1 MTEDEKIRKEKPSES
16 KNDSWKKDVLVYLHD
31 LTGMLAVIMVV
42 FLLVFRMVIVSGS
55 SMYSTLWD
63 GDWILL
69 ISGTFYQ
76 EPEYGDII
84 VACKDSFNDGEPII
98 KRVIATEGQ
107 TVDIDFS
114 KGIVYVDGTA
124 LDEPYT
130 YTPTSFS
137 EGTEFPL
144 TVEEGCVFALGDNR
158 NRSRD
163 SRDPDIGLIDR
174 REILGKAIFL
184 VFPGTGEGSN
194 EAPRDYDRIG
204 VLTNGR

>member
-1 MTEDEKIRKEKPSES
+1 MTADENIRKEKPSEN
-16 KNDSWKKDVLVYLHD
+16 KNDSWQKDLLVYVHD
-31 LTGMLAVIMVV
+31 LTGMLAIIMVV
-42 FLLVFRMVIVSGS
+42 FLLLFRMVIVSGS

-69 ISGTFYQ
+69 ISGSFYQ

-107 TVDIDFS
+107 TVDIDFEA
-114 KGIVYVDGTA
+114 GIVYVDGKA

-130 YTPTSFS
+130 YTSTNYPEGLTFPTV
-137 EGTEFPL
+137 
-144 TVEEGCVFALGDNR
+144 VENGCVFALGDNR
-158 NRSRD
+158 NNSRD
-163 SRDPDIGLIDR
+163 SRDPSIGMIDR

-194 EAPRDYDRIG
+194 AAPRDFDRVG
-204 VLTNGR
+204 VLQYGR

>member
-1 MTEDEKIRKEKPSES
+1 MKADDNILKNPSS
-16 KNDSWKKDVLVYLHD
+16 GANKNSWQKDVLLYIHD
-31 LTGMLAVIMVV
+31 LICMLAAIMLV
-42 FLLVFRMVIVSGS
+42 FLLLFRMVVVSGS

-69 ISGTFYQ
+69 LSSTFYQ

-84 VACKDSFNDGEPII
+84 VACKDSFRDGEPII

-107 TVDIDFS
+107 TVDIDFDN
-114 KGIVYVDGTA
+114 GIVYVDGRA

-130 YTPTSFS
+130 YTATNYP
-137 EGTEFPL
+137 EGMVFPI

-158 NRSRD
+158 NNSRD
-163 SRDPDIGLIDR
+163 SRDPDIGHIDR
-174 REILGKAIFL
+174 REILGKALIL
-184 VFPGTGEGSN
+184 VFPGTGEGDN
-194 EAPRDYDRIG
+194 EAPRDYNRIG

>member
-69 ISGTFYQ
+69 ISGSFYQ

-84 VACKDSFNDGEPII
+84 VACKDTFNDGEPII

-107 TVDIDFS
+107 TVDIDFEA
-114 KGIVYVDGTA
+114 GIVYVDGKP
-124 LDEPYT
+124 LEELYT
-130 YTPTSFS
+130 YTSTNFE
-137 EGTEFPL
+137 EGMVFPV
-144 TVEEGCVFALGDNR
+144 TVEDGCVFALGDNR
-158 NRSRD
+158 NNSRD
-163 SRDPDIGLIDR
+163 SRDPSIGMIDR

-194 EAPRDYDRIG
+194 AAPRDFDRVG
-204 VLTNGR
+204 VLRYGR